1 MEQIT
6 LGHTVSQLTRRT
18 EYLHLYLADTLTS
31 SFMVRM
37 WEEHLFSEHQRIL
50 TPGIVDIFQLDP
62 SRPRAG
68 DGAGEHSPLPRSTQE
83 FLVEE
88 LPFVRPAKPYRMW
101 GRSATCPALRS
112 HRGSWTYPPL
122 FFATF
127 APLQHFCS
135 STALLPGLSKE
146 DATKR
151 EEGKRQALQ

>member
-101 GRSATCPALRS
+101 GRSACP
-112 HRGSWTYPPL
+112 PPIGGVGL
-122 FFATF
+122 THPWFFFFVFVFFCYLCTTATLLQLHSI
-127 APLQHFCS
+127 APR
-135 STALLPGLSKE
+135 TE
-146 DATKR
+146 
-151 EEGKRQALQ
+151 